1 VGPLAADDVTV
12 RGSLIEEHHGGV
24 PEDLRP
30 AEGVVRALKVV
41 SQRFRLSGRALTP
54 IPGAVRFREVD
65 RMPNA
70 FTHPDPDEMAREQW
84 LEIGA
89 LVELESTR
97 LHGLRDVP
105 TGAAHLGS
113 IFRAP

>member
-1 VGPLAADDVTV
+1 VQVISTSDGPEVVVGPLAADDVTV

-30 AEGVVRALKVV
+30 ADGVVRALKVV

-70 FTHPDPDEMAREQW
+70 FTHPDPDEMAPEQR

-89 LVELESTR
+89 LVELE
-97 LHGLRDVP
+97 LD
-105 TGAAHLGS
+105 
-113 IFRAP
+113 